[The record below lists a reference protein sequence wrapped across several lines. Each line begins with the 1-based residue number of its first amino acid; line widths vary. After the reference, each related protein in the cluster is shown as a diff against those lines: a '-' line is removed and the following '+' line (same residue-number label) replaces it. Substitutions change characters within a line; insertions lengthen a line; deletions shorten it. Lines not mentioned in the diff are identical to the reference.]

1 MFQSHNPQY
10 LTVEAHNI
18 GEIEEIIGIKRSFI
32 SEYMKNRYKFTEIRL
47 IKKLLVILLTTNN
60 FMKIEITP
68 EQERLARIAK
78 ALGHPTRVA
87 ILSFLAKQKEC
98 FFGEIHE
105 VLNVSKPT
113 VSNHLSELKEA
124 GLIQGTIE
132 PPKVRYCI
140 DNDNWKLA
148 QSLFHSFFEENS
160 IEKKNSCC

>member
-1 MFQSHNPQY
+1 MPGNS
-10 LTVEAHNI
+10 T
-18 GEIEEIIGIKRSFI
+18 SFI
-32 SEYMKNRYKFTEIRL
+32 IRKISL
-47 IKKLLVILLTTNN
+47 IWIDESLLVISLTTNRI
-60 FMKIEITP
+60 MAKIEITP

-140 DNDNWKLA
+140 NYENWKQA
-148 QSLFHSFFEENS
+148 QALFHSFFQENT
-160 IEKKNSCC
+160 IEKKDRCC